1 MQHND
6 TIQKESNLKGAWFLP
21 EDLNNKLSGILNI
34 KPFDRISLELIGSFD
49 KPIDQMKFIAR
60 PIIQGISTKGEKIT
74 LCNCQIINV
83 DAALSNLPETTYL
96 VHLVAIGD
104 HYTEESLIRGNK
116 VRARFNLLEKWVN
129 IYGHKID
136 FKTQGQLKL
145 TSDNIDNIS
154 FNIDSETTGKFIFT
168 STYNLFPSPEFKY
181 VQRTLLEME
190 SKSGQTSVS
199 DFLVKLQ
206 HFKKF
211 MTVGIAEE
219 ISIISITL
227 FIIPNDN
234 STKETIEIFISQ
246 DKPIDS
252 INERDINNFMF
263 TYKDIETD
271 FENIIVNW
279 FNNYKLD
286 RVINTI
292 YLFYQNRRSFAEN
305 TLLDGAQGLETFHR
319 RLRQDTVKLK
329 RDFSVKL
336 DRICENLD
344 PSDCK
349 FLREKLEYG
358 FEPNLRS
365 RLKELISELDQ
376 EIAQVL
382 FKGSDG
388 IKTFINKV
396 TDSRN
401 YYTHYSDSLKETA
414 VKGVDLVYLAQKTN
428 FLLIILVLFEIGF
441 SIEKLKI
448 ILDRYYY
455 KISYFLEK

>member
-1 MQHND
+1 MQN
-6 TIQKESNLKGAWFLP
+6 ESNLKGEWFLP

-49 KPIDQMKFIAR
+49 NPIDQMKFIAR

-83 DAALSNLPETTYL
+83 DSALSNLPETTYL
-96 VHLVAIGD
+96 IHLVAIGD
-104 HYTEESLIRGNK
+104 HYKEESLICGNK

-129 IYGHKID
+129 IYGYKID

-145 TSDNIDNIS
+145 TSDNLDNIS
-154 FNIDSETTGKFIFT
+154 FNIDFETTGKFIFT
-168 STYNLFPSPEFKY
+168 STYNIFPSPEFRY
-181 VQRTLLEME
+181 VQRTLFELE
-190 SKSGQTSVS
+190 SKNGQTAIT
-199 DFLVKLQ
+199 DFLIKLQ

-227 FIIPNDN
+227 FTIPNEN
-234 STKETIEIFISQ
+234 STKKTIEIFISQ
-246 DKPIDS
+246 DKPIDA

-271 FENIIVNW
+271 FENIISNW
-279 FNNYKLD
+279 FNNKLD

-292 YLFYQNRRSFAEN
+292 YLYHQNRTSYPEN
-305 TLLDGAQGLETFHR
+305 TLLDGAQGLESFHR
-319 RLRQDTVKLK
+319 RLRQETDKLK
-329 RDFSVKL
+329 QDFSIKL
-336 DRICENLD
+336 DRICDNLD

-349 FLREKLEYG
+349 FLRAKLEYG
-358 FEPNLRS
+358 YEPNLRK
-365 RLKELISELDQ
+365 RLKELISMLDPD
-376 EIAQVL
+376 IAKVF
-382 FKGSDG
+382 FKDQNG
-388 IKTFINKV
+388 ITTFINKLV
-396 TDSRN
+396 DSRN
-401 YYTHYSDSLKETA
+401 YYTHYSDSLEKTA
-414 VKGVDLVYLAQKTN
+414 AKGADLVYLAQKTN
-428 FLLIILVLFEIGF
+428 LFLIILVLLEIGF

-455 KISYFLEK
+455 KISYFL